1 MGAEGGPLPSNAGD
15 EPRNGTEAETGIPS
29 AVPPPIRAQTYV
41 DPYPTE
47 GNRKKANTGTRLKKA
62 ATTGEIVDSRTY
74 VPKHSLKI
82 GKAASFAQLL
92 KGLTEQEL
100 LARPGVPIRQILA
113 EMLIEGA
120 LAGDKWCHEQIMDRT
135 EGKPVQGLAF
145 GQMTANPLQDLSEE
159 QLANLRKMAALNAA
173 REGKRAEIAKQV
185 MERLNGDATG
195 HQDADGAA

>member
-1 MGAEGGPLPSNAGD
+1 MGAEGGPLPSDAGD
-15 EPRNGTEAETGIPS
+15 EAQKRTETETGIPS

-62 ATTGEIVDSRTY
+62 AVSGEVVGDRVY
-74 VPKHSLKI
+74 VPQHTLKI

-100 LARPGVPIRQILA
+100 LARPGVTIRQILA

-120 LAGDKWCHEQIMDRT
+120 LAGDKWSHEQIMDRT

-145 GQMTANPLQDLSEE
+145 GQMTQNPLQDLSEE
-159 QLANLRKMAALNAA
+159 QLGNLRKMAALNAA
-173 REGKRAEIAKQV
+173 KAGKRAEIAKQV
-185 MERLNGDATG
+185 IERLSGDGTDHSEAN
-195 HQDADGAA
+195 GAA